1 MQKQILWVLHQR
13 FICLDLKFYFAIF
26 GLQIWNYWME
36 IYVLWI
42 VVASKKLLGNMYL
55 HSWVRSLIENIL
67 KLCDE
72 NSF

>member
-42 VVASKKLLGNMYL
+42 VVASKKLLGNM
-55 HSWVRSLIENIL
+55 
-67 KLCDE
+67 
-72 NSF
+72 